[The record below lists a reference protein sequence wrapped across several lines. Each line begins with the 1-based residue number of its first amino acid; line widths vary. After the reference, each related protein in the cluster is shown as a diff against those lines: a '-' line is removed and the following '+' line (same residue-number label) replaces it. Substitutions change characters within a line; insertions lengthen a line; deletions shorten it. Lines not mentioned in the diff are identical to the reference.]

1 MKDPEALRRKQ
12 QKREELEK
20 KAELS
25 PGSGEPNLKV
35 NLNYLHGQGSQLFR

>member
-12 QKREELEK
+12 QKREEMEK

-35 NLNYLHGQGSQLFR
+35 NLNYFLGQGSQILR